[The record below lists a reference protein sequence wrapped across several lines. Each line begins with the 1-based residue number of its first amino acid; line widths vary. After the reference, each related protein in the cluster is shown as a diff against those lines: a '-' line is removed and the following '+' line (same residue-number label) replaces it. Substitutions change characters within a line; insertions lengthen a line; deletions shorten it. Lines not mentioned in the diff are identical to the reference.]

1 MFKSFLASH
10 SLSEYDFTHR
20 IFPDISDRE
29 YWDNYSGTGII
40 ESAEKYLDYSWPP
53 IKASHFM
60 EFKRSGNRV
69 CMEDVHFERRAAL
82 TALAMGELKENK
94 GRFLSQIVDGLFSIC
109 EESYWGLS
117 AHWYKE
123 VGNIPTPY
131 APYIDLFA
139 AETAEHLAMACYL
152 LRTPLLD
159 FCPEILERV
168 DRELEIRIKAPYLA
182 HKDFHWM
189 GYEIKPANWNP
200 WILSNILTVL
210 LLSEKDK
217 KRLELALLKTFCEI
231 QHYYD
236 AIPSDGGCDEGV
248 HYWDRAGGALFEFV
262 YQLKLA
268 SGGAL
273 DMFGDEKLRNMGL
286 YMKNAHI
293 YGAHFITF
301 ADSSRTKKTHL
312 IPLIYGYGKETDALI
327 LKKLA
332 KAVFFDSDTKEFE
345 PGVNIR
351 RNILFHDLYTDMLS
365 GADADGFIKEKLS
378 VMNELQVATLSEGEW
393 ILAAKGGHNAESHN
407 HNDVGSFCLYRN
419 GEAVLCDV
427 GTGVYSRKNFSPQRY
442 EIPWVRSLTH
452 NLPLVNGFEEKN
464 GAEYAADLFEAEE
477 GKVKISFAGAYPED
491 AAINS
496 LIRTCALTSSGL
508 SYTDEYKF
516 YGKENKV
523 TEALVTTLSPRIVG
537 DRVILDE
544 RYSVS
549 ANGSVPKIEFI
560 SFEGDRN
567 LTSAW
572 GCDGLFRITL
582 EFENVESV
590 TVTVS
595 LS

>member
-152 LRTPLLD
+152 LHTPLLD

-210 LLSEKDK
+210 FLSEKDK

-345 PGVNIR
+345 PVVNIR

-523 TEALVTTLSPRIVG
+523 TEALVTTLSARVDG
-537 DRVILDE
+537 ECVILGE
-544 RYSVS
+544 KYVIR
-549 ANGSVPKIEFI
+549 AQGAVPKIEFI
-560 SFEGDRN
+560 SFEEDRN
-567 LTSAW
+567 LTPAW
-572 GCDGLFRITL
+572 GCEGLNRITFD
-582 EFENVESV
+582 FENVKSV
-590 TVTVS
+590 TVTLS
-595 LS
+595 LR